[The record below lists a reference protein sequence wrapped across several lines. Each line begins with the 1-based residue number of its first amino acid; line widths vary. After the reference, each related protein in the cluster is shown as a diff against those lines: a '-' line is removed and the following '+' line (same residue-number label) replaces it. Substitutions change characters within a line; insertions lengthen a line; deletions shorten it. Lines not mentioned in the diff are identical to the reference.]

1 MSNRQ
6 GNKMRVQLLLNKQ
19 MANLLE
25 EMAAE
30 QKLKPSAFMRRILY
44 DWLKENADETRF
56 WEAVQADRA
65 GYNESDDVIAY
76 FNSLKKD

>member
-19 MANLLE
+19 MAKLLE

-44 DWLKENADETRF
+44 DWLKENADETR
-56 WEAVQADRA
+56 ELS
-65 GYNESDDVIAY
+65 NT
-76 FNSLKKD
+76 

>member
-19 MANLLE
+19 MAKLLE

-56 WEAVQADRA
+56 
-65 GYNESDDVIAY
+65 
-76 FNSLKKD
+76 